1 MEQRMSGH
9 LNIVVDKFDIDT
21 ALFFS
26 KLSSAA
32 YYSPKSFTHFLRK
45 ENLVDDLHYQFI
57 DENGSQA
64 YVLWDDEN
72 FIIAFRGTQA
82 TEWADI
88 KSDINF
94 WKRPAWEGGKVH
106 TGFAKYVDEI
116 WDDIKKLFFEHGVN
130 PKNNKTKK
138 VYITGHSLGAAAA
151 TIAASRLG
159 TFASGCFTYGSPRAG
174 NRAFTKTIKCPV
186 WRFRNQRDLVTRVPM
201 ALMGFKHVG
210 KFCYIDGNHDIRVG
224 AVNWTRVFKDG
235 IASIFNKTVGD
246 GFVDHSISDYTKYI
260 EECKQ
265 IHKKS

>member
-1 MEQRMSGH
+1 MSGP
-9 LNIVVDKFDIDT
+9 LNFVVDKFDIDT

-26 KLSSAA
+26 KLSGAA
-32 YYSPKSFTHFLRK
+32 YYTPKSFTHFLRK
-45 ENLVDDLHYQFI
+45 ENIVDDLHYQFV

-116 WDDIKKLFFEHGVN
+116 WDDIKKIFFEHGVN

-159 TFASGCFTYGSPRAG
+159 TFARGCFTFGSPRAG
-174 NRAFTKTIKCPV
+174 NNAFTKTIKCPV
-186 WRFRNQRDLVTRVPM
+186 WRFRNQRDLVTRVPV
-201 ALMGFKHVG
+201 KV
-210 KFCYIDGNHDIRVG
+210 IQ
-224 AVNWTRVFKDG
+224 
-235 IASIFNKTVGD
+235 IF
-246 GFVDHSISDYTKYI
+246 S
-260 EECKQ
+260 
-265 IHKKS
+265 